1 VCFTV
6 CYTVCCTVN
15 SAMWWCVCSLCGA
28 CMLHSVLHS
37 VLHRTGT
44 PSVPAELALL
54 HPIQNALG
62 WYDLGLLCHGCR
74 WKRRVAP
81 VGAACMEGLERRR
94 PWKRLYCNI
103 LNPFNRLRFGF
114 TNLVIL
120 PGYKI
125 LVILPLIRGRADEFR
140 RNICH
145 ARTCSYIQIYFSF
158 RINVHMWDETTGFLF
173 AKRDIS
179 TTRGSYCSLLE

>member
-1 VCFTV
+1 MVRR
-6 CYTVCCTVN
+6 
-15 SAMWWCVCSLCGA
+15 SPGKGRSPPSLTLA
-28 CMLHSVLHS
+28 HDAVEEQARVRKRTRRQS
-37 VLHRTGT
+37 HRA
-44 PSVPAELALL
+44 PAEVALL
-54 HPIQNALG
+54 HPVQIALG
-62 WYDLGLLCHGCR
+62 WHDLGLLCHGCR

-81 VGAACMEGLERRR
+81 VDAACKMEGLERRR